1 MPNTEKNIQIKETY
15 LATKARREHQVCRV
29 FSVKVQQNKLNAAQ
43 REALKMM
50 FVEAKWMYNHIL
62 NLSKNENTD
71 IFSLKYT
78 DLEEVKHFTKDK
90 EEVISKLTYL
100 SSQMKQE
107 VLTSIFTSIRSLAK
121 SKKKGNKVGEL
132 KFISEY
138 KSINLKQCGISYK
151 IVSKNKIK
159 IQGIKKPL
167 KVNGL
172 DQLKRFGD
180 NYELANAKL
189 LLKPSGYYIA
199 FTVYTERDYNIK
211 TNKPKI
217 GVDYGCQTSFTL
229 SDGRKINA
237 LVEESERLKRLQQR
251 IARAKKGSNNRWKL
265 RKKLRKAYE
274 HDTNRKNDM
283 ANKLC
288 SMLYG
293 YQVIMQDEQLRA
305 WKIKHGK
312 KVQHSILGRV
322 KTRLMSKEDT
332 VVLNRFVPTTKL
344 CRDCG
349 FKNDSITVRDR
360 EFVCPN
366 CGVVYDRDIHA
377 AENMVW
383 LYENIIGVER
393 TEFKRADFDEQIRL
407 FFDKMKHEA
416 ADTSVQR

>member
-1 MPNTEKNIQIKETY
+1 MQNTEKNIQIKETY

-29 FSVKVQQNKLNAAQ
+29 FSVKVQENKLNAAQ

-62 NLSKNENTD
+62 NLSKDENTD

-107 VLTSIFTSIRSLAK
+107 VLTSIFASIRSLAK
-121 SKKKGNKVGEL
+121 SKKKGNKVGKL

-138 KSINLKQCGISYK
+138 KSINLKQYGISYK
-151 IVSKNKIK
+151 IVSKNKVK
-159 IQGIKKPL
+159 IQDIKKPL

-199 FTVYTERDYNIK
+199 FTVYTERDYNVK

-217 GVDYGCQTSFTL
+217 GVDFGCHTSFTL

-237 LVEESERLKRLQQR
+237 LVEESERLKQR

-288 SMLYG
+288 SMLSG
-293 YQVIMQDEQLRA
+293 YQVIMQDEQLRT
-305 WKIKHGK
+305 WKIKYGK

-322 KTRLMSKEDT
+322 KTKLTSKEGT

-349 FKNDSITVRDR
+349 TINDTITIRDR
-360 EFVCPN
+360 EFVCSS

-377 AENMVW
+377 AENMIW

-416 ADTSVQR
+416 AESSVQR

>member
-1 MPNTEKNIQIKETY
+1 MEKNIQIKETY
-15 LATKARREHQVCRV
+15 LATKARREYQVCRV
-29 FSVKVQQNKLNAAQ
+29 FSVKVQENKLNAEQ

-132 KFISEY
+132 KFISEC

-199 FTVYTERDYNIK
+199 FTVYTERDYNVK

-217 GVDYGCQTSFTL
+217 GVDFGCQTSFTL
-229 SDGRKINA
+229 SNGRKINA
-237 LVEESERLKRLQQR
+237 LVEESERLKRLQRR

-288 SMLYG
+288 SMLSG
-293 YQVIMQDEQLRA
+293 YQVIMQDEQLRT
-305 WKIKHGK
+305 WKIKYGK

-322 KTRLMSKEDT
+322 K
-332 VVLNRFVPTTKL
+332 
-344 CRDCG
+344 
-349 FKNDSITVRDR
+349 I
-360 EFVCPN
+360 
-366 CGVVYDRDIHA
+366 
-377 AENMVW
+377 
-383 LYENIIGVER
+383 
-393 TEFKRADFDEQIRL
+393 
-407 FFDKMKHEA
+407 
-416 ADTSVQR
+416 

>member
-1 MPNTEKNIQIKETY
+1 MPNTEKNIRIKEAY
-15 LATKARREHQVCRV
+15 LATKAKREHQVCRV
-29 FSVKVQQNKLNAAQ
+29 FSVKVQENKLNSSQ

-62 NLSKNENTD
+62 NLSKD
-71 IFSLKYT
+71 DSIDVFSLKYT
-78 DLEEVKHFTKDK
+78 DLEEVRHLTKDK
-90 EEVISKLTYL
+90 EEVTSKLTYL

-107 VLTSIFTSIRSLAK
+107 VLTSIITSIRSLAR
-121 SKKKGNKVGEL
+121 SRKKGNKVGRL

-138 KSINLKQCGISYK
+138 NSINLKQCGVSYK
-151 IVSKNKIK
+151 IVSKNKVK

-172 DQLKRFGD
+172 DQLRRFGD

-211 TNKPKI
+211 TDKPKI
-217 GVDYGCQTSFTL
+217 GVDFGCQTSFTL
-229 SDGRKINA
+229 SDGRKFNT
-237 LVEESERLKRLQQR
+237 LVEESERLKRLQRR
-251 IARAKKGSNNRWKL
+251 IARTKKGSNNRWKL
-265 RKKLRKAYE
+265 RIKLRKAYE
-274 HDTNRKNDM
+274 HDINRKNDM

-288 SMLYG
+288 SMLSG

-305 WKIKHGK
+305 WKRKHGK

-322 KTRLMSKEDT
+322 KTRLMAKGDT
-332 VVLNRFVPTTKL
+332 VVLDRFVPTTRL

-360 EFVCPN
+360 EFICPN

-383 LYENIIGVER
+383 LYENIVGVER
-393 TEFKRADFDEQIRL
+393 TEFKQADFKENL
-407 FFDKMKHEA
+407 MMFFESLRHEA

>member
-1 MPNTEKNIQIKETY
+1 MSNTEKNIRIKEAY
-15 LATKARREHQVCRV
+15 LATKAKREHQVCRV
-29 FSVKVQQNKLNAAQ
+29 FSVKVQENKLNSSQ

-50 FVEAKWMYNHIL
+50 FVEAKWMYNHLL
-62 NLSKNENTD
+62 NLSKDENID

-78 DLEEVKHFTKDK
+78 DLEEVRHLTKDK
-90 EEVISKLTYL
+90 EDVVSKLTYL
-100 SSQMKQE
+100 SSQMRQE
-107 VLTSIFTSIRSLAK
+107 VLTSIITSIRSLAR
-121 SKKKGNKVGEL
+121 SRKKGNNVGRL

-138 KSINLKQCGISYK
+138 NSINLKQCGVSYK
-151 IVSKNKIK
+151 ITSKNKVK

-172 DQLKRFGD
+172 DQLRRFGD
-180 NYELANAKL
+180 NYELANARL

-199 FTVYTERDYNIK
+199 FTVYTERDHSIK
-211 TNKPKI
+211 INKPKI
-217 GVDYGCQTSFTL
+217 GVDFGCQTSFTL
-229 SDGRKINA
+229 SDGRKFNA
-237 LVEESERLKRLQQR
+237 LVEESERLKRLQRR
-251 IARAKKGSNNRWKL
+251 IVRTKKGSNNRWKL

-274 HDTNRKNDM
+274 HDINRKNDM

-288 SMLYG
+288 SVLSG

-305 WKIKHGK
+305 WKRRHGK

-322 KTRLMSKEDT
+322 KTRLMEKGDT
-332 VVLNRFVPTTKL
+332 VVLDRFVPTTKL

-360 EFVCPN
+360 EFICPN

-383 LYENIIGVER
+383 IYENIVGVER
-393 TEFKRADFDEQIRL
+393 TEFKQADFKENLSR
-407 FFDKMKHEA
+407 FFENLRHEA
-416 ADTSVQR
+416 ADTSGQR

>member
-1 MPNTEKNIQIKETY
+1 MSNTEKNIQIKETY
-15 LATKARREHQVCRV
+15 LATKARREHQVCSV
-29 FSVKVQQNKLNAAQ
+29 FSVKVQENKLNAAQ
-43 REALKMM
+43 REALKMI

-90 EEVISKLTYL
+90 EEVVSRLIHL

-107 VLTSIFTSIRSLAK
+107 VLISIFASIRSLAK
-121 SKKKGNKVGEL
+121 AKKKGNKIGKL

-151 IVSKNKIK
+151 IVSKNKVK

-167 KVNGL
+167 KVNDL
-172 DQLKRFGD
+172 DQLKRFGE

-199 FTVYTERDYNIK
+199 FTIYTERDYNVK
-211 TNKPKI
+211 VNKPRI
-217 GVDYGCQTSFTL
+217 GVDFGCQTSFTL

-237 LVEESERLKRLQQR
+237 LVEESERLKRLQRR
-251 IARAKKGSNNRWKL
+251 IARAKKGSNNKWKL
-265 RKKLRKAYE
+265 KKKLRKAYE

-288 SMLYG
+288 SMLSG

-305 WKIKHGK
+305 WKRRHGK

-349 FKNDSITVRDR
+349 FKNDSITIRDR
-360 EFVCPN
+360 KFVCSN
-366 CGVVYDRDIHA
+366 CGVVCDRDIHA

-393 TEFKRADFDEQIRL
+393 TEFKRVDFNENLSI
-407 FFDKMKHEA
+407 FFENVKHEA
-416 ADTSVQR
+416 AESSVQR

>member
-1 MPNTEKNIQIKETY
+1 MPNTEKNIRIKEAY
-15 LATKARREHQVCRV
+15 LATKAKREHQVCRV
-29 FSVKVQQNKLNAAQ
+29 FSVKVQENKLNASQ

-62 NLSKNENTD
+62 NLSKD
-71 IFSLKYT
+71 DSIDVFSLKYT
-78 DLEEVKHFTKDK
+78 DLEEVRHLTKDK
-90 EEVISKLTYL
+90 EEVVSKLTYL

-107 VLTSIFTSIRSLAK
+107 VLTSIITSIRSLAR
-121 SKKKGNKVGEL
+121 SRKKGNKVGRL

-138 KSINLKQCGISYK
+138 NSINLKQCGVSYK
-151 IVSKNKIK
+151 IVSKNKVK

-172 DQLKRFGD
+172 DQLRRFGD

-211 TNKPKI
+211 TDKPKI
-217 GVDYGCQTSFTL
+217 GVDFGCQTSFTL
-229 SDGRKINA
+229 SDGRKFNT
-237 LVEESERLKRLQQR
+237 LVEESERLKRLQRR
-251 IARAKKGSNNRWKL
+251 IARTKKGSNNRWKL
-265 RKKLRKAYE
+265 RIKLRKAYE
-274 HDTNRKNDM
+274 HDINRKNDM

-288 SMLYG
+288 SMLSG

-305 WKIKHGK
+305 WKRKHGK

-322 KTRLMSKEDT
+322 KTRLMAKGDT
-332 VVLNRFVPTTKL
+332 VVLDRFVPTTRL

-360 EFVCPN
+360 EFICPN

-383 LYENIIGVER
+383 LYENIVGVER
-393 TEFKRADFDEQIRL
+393 TEFKHADFKENLIR
-407 FFDKMKHEA
+407 FFESLRHEA